1 MDNTNFWLNHQP
13 IAYAVVNGLI
23 GCVSLWSF
31 WTPFI
36 TFLAQPVASAFM
48 KQDLCI
54 AINSLKT
61 PSILPYYSQQ
71 TGYKLL
77 QSDPQSIQQL
87 NVGAITSLW
96 LLAGLAITICLW
108 ISSSIIQQGQLDL
121 SHIIKLNLIMF
132 VVIITIEL
140 AFFIG
145 VGLKYIPFN
154 LRDLY
159 DDIVQNIIT
168 DLSQYEQTAS

>member
-1 MDNTNFWLNHQP
+1 
-13 IAYAVVNGLI
+13 
-23 GCVSLWSF
+23 
-31 WTPFI
+31 
-36 TFLAQPVASAFM
+36 
-48 KQDLCI
+48 
-54 AINSLKT
+54 
-61 PSILPYYSQQ
+61 
-71 TGYKLL
+71 
-77 QSDPQSIQQL
+77 
-87 NVGAITSLW
+87 
-96 LLAGLAITICLW
+96 LW

-168 DLSQYEQTAS
+168 DLSQNEQNLVK